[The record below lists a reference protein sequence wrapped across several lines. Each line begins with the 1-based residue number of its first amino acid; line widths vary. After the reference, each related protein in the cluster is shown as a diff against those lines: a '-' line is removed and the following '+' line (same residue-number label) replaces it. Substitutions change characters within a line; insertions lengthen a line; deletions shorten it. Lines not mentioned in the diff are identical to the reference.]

1 MNERGCVGERTKMT
15 ERKERVGVSLRV
27 YMEGV
32 GVCLRERDSTT
43 LVHWPHWNLQGISE
57 THK

>member
-1 MNERGCVGERTKMT
+1 MGERTKMT

-32 GVCLRERDSTT
+32 GVCLRERDSTI

>member
-1 MNERGCVGERTKMT
+1 MGERTKMT
-15 ERKERVGVSLRV
+15 EKKERVGVSLRV